1 MTTLPLRPHL
11 QKLAALTT
19 ATLTVTALAQQVTP
33 PAVTGQPTPE
43 QAQQIIERLG
53 GQYGGPNGPA
63 QIVYGAVPA
72 GLPVTLSAPI
82 DVLVSFRSVYGSNVA
97 YRLLLGSAA
106 TPDEALKALDAQLNA
121 GGWKTFG
128 NYGVRSGFVSTVNE
142 QYRNYYRET
151 PGGQGAGYMAN
162 VNVSNR
168 TGRTSIDLNVNTA
181 PAQQIASVKKAPTSQ
196 PQSSLP
202 ALTPLPSAKI
212 KVGYG
217 GGSPNGLMS
226 TAHVT
231 GTSLSANE
239 VLSFYNAQLKKAG
252 WKAVT
257 DTTNGPLRVITYHV
271 RDVNGREA
279 LGTLGIRPW
288 EKEGGGFVLTASVQ
302 GFKP

>member
-1 MTTLPLRPHL
+1 MTALPPRPHL
-11 QKLAALTT
+11 QKLAALS
-19 ATLTVTALAQQVTP
+19 AAVLTVTALAQPVTS

-43 QAQQIIERLG
+43 QALQIIERLG

-72 GLPVTLSAPI
+72 GLPVTLRAPI
-82 DVLVSFRSVYGSNVA
+82 DVLVSFRTVYGSSVS
-97 YRLLLGSAA
+97 YRLLLGSDAA
-106 TPDEALKALDAQLNA
+106 PDAALKALDAQLSA
-121 GGWKTFG
+121 SGWRAFG
-128 NYGVRSGFVSTVNE
+128 NFGPRSGFVPTVNE
-142 QYRNYYRET
+142 QYRSYYRET
-151 PGGQGAGYMAN
+151 PGGQGEGYMASVN
-162 VNVSNR
+162 VNNR
-168 TGRTSIDLNVNTA
+168 TGRTGIDLTVNTA
-181 PAQQIASVKKAPTSQ
+181 PAQQIASVKKAPSAQ

-202 ALTPLPSAKI
+202 ALTPLPGAKI

-217 GGSPNGLMS
+217 GSSPNGLIS
-226 TAHVT
+226 TAHIT
-231 GTSLSANE
+231 GTPLSANE

-257 DTTNGPLRVITYHV
+257 DTSNGPLRVITYHV